1 MAIVTSGVNVKFNS
15 VLDDVVVLRKDRT
28 TEQTVVLWDL
38 LPAGDQALLTSII
51 DDLGGDAPL
60 TAPVAGFASIGYT
73 AIAGGNATGLDPLA
87 TATSGTATINLGAAK
102 VGSDDSGLVA
112 SGTATAGYQVVDIVP
127 SFANGT
133 SAATGLADTE
143 PGTAGVAYVTAT
155 ATPAIYSDVA
165 VLAASAGTYYFTV
178 AVDGADAVEYNIVV
192 PAANQTFTDIAALL
206 DAATGLS
213 DAGVDV
219 TFDGDGL
226 RFVFTR
232 TATGSSVDVTAG
244 TTGTDIFVQIA
255 ADNPAVGSFANTT
268 VPGLKPKDT
277 IYTATIT
284 VDGVATD
291 ISIAGSA
298 AQTVGA
304 LLSQINVGL
313 GASATAT
320 FAAGDIK
327 VTSATTGASSTV
339 AIVDDTLFAGLVGTA
354 TNRPAVPGAANAG
367 TTKTYTAIVEVDG
380 VSHRVSFTG
389 AAGTTLADV
398 VTEIDNDLGTAA
410 SVAITGGDI
419 VITSGTTGPTSKVRV
434 FDTGWLFASLVDY
447 AGVSYVDGVSPTT
460 YTAVFT
466 VDGVDVPVSVVGSDA
481 QTFTALVSAVN
492 ADLGASA
499 TAAISG
505 DAIVVTSATTGAA
518 SSVVLSADKLFSKTI
533 GYKSARSVAGA
544 ADLVDALTALRMPN
558 GTPGIQYFPTKV
570 VPIDRPVKPV
580 AGSVPKTIDH
590 IYWGGVG
597 PDWRYFNDDSEV

>member
-1 MAIVTSGVNVKFNS
+1 MAIVTNDVNVKFNS
-15 VLDDVVVLRKDRT
+15 VLDDVVVLRTDGSTK
-28 TEQTVVLWDL
+28 QTVVLWDL

-102 VGSDDSGLVA
+102 VGGDDSGLVA

-133 SAATGLADTE
+133 SAATGLADTK
-143 PGTAGVAYVTAT
+143 PGTAGVAYVTANAAVLAADT
-155 ATPAIYSDVA
+155 A
-165 VLAASAGTYYFTV
+165 VLAASAGTYYFKVT
-178 AVDGADAVEYNIVV
+178 VDGGEETEYDITV
-192 PAANQTFTDIAALL
+192 PAADQSFTAIAALL
-206 DAATGLS
+206 DGAAGLS

-219 TFDGDGL
+219 TFDDAGN

-232 TATGSSVDVTAG
+232 TAIGSSVDVTAG

-268 VPGLKPKDT
+268 VPGLKPKST
-277 IYTATIT
+277 FYTATIT
-284 VDGVATD
+284 VDGVD
-291 ISIAGSA
+291 NYIGFVGSD
-298 AQTVGA
+298 AQTVGT
-304 LLSQINVGL
+304 LLSLINDQL
-313 GASATAT
+313 GGSAIAT

-447 AGVSYVDGVSPTT
+447 TGVSYVDGVSPTT

-518 SSVVLSADKLFSKTI
+518 SSVVLSADNLFSKTI

-558 GTPGIQYFPTKV
+558 GTSGIQYFPTKV
-570 VPIDRPVKPV
+570 VPIGRPVKPV

-597 PDWRYFNDDSEV
+597 PDWRYFNDDSAV